1 MLPTRKLNTIYSD
14 LCTRPDEGVFMSSL
28 SITGL
33 ELSRGSSRI
42 GESGR
47 RSRLGGVRIAIFG
60 AGLSRLSRR

>member
-1 MLPTRKLNTIYSD
+1 
-14 LCTRPDEGVFMSSL
+14 MSSL

-47 RSRLGGVRIAIFG
+47 RSRLGAVRIAIFG
-60 AGLSRLSRR
+60 AGLRRLSRR